1 MGLIEYR
8 RCSDICSVVLCRKI
22 QPFWGYT
29 TLDSCEKNIGYYCG
43 VLSGRLKFPSPSIAD
58 MVKMRGMVLSKCAKV
73 ETHPLRL
80 TEIERHQLRSPEEIL
95 IKIQACGV
103 CHSQVHGIEGDWQ
116 DIGIPPAF
124 PTIPGHELVGEVV
137 EVGSDVTK
145 FKVGDRA
152 GLTPLLSACGQC
164 PYCMEGKEHLCDA
177 SEITGETL
185 RGGYAEYITA
195 PENFATKIPSSM
207 KSEYAA
213 PLFCA
218 GITAY
223 KAVKAAE
230 PHNHNTIGLFGI
242 GGVGHMAVQFAT
254 LEGCTVIA
262 ISRNK
267 EHLDVAKK
275 LGAQHTVS
283 YTDDQAEFLS
293 SLQKNHGM
301 LDASIVFA
309 PSDIVTD
316 TAIRATKKGGLIVIA
331 TIGENP
337 HFQAFEEKTIRGTVI
352 GSTRDME
359 EVIRIAHEKNLE
371 VVYESFPLEKANE
384 VLKMLKDSK
393 IRARAVLIP

>member
-1 MGLIEYR
+1 M
-8 RCSDICSVVLCRKI
+8 
-22 QPFWGYT
+22 
-29 TLDSCEKNIGYYCG
+29 
-43 VLSGRLKFPSPSIAD
+43 A
-58 MVKMRGMVLSKCAKV
+58 KMRGMVLSECAKI

-80 TEIERHQLRSPEEIL
+80 TEVEQHQIRSPTEIL
-95 IKIQACGV
+95 IKIEACGV
-103 CHSQVHGIEGDWQ
+103 CHSQLHGIEGDWQ
-116 DIGIPPAF
+116 DIGIPPVL
-124 PTIPGHELVGEVV
+124 PTIPGHELVGRVV
-137 EVGSDVTK
+137 EVGASVTK

-152 GLTPLLSACGQC
+152 GLTPLLSACGECQ
-164 PYCMEGKEHLCDA
+164 YCMEEKEQLCDTM
-177 SEITGETL
+177 EVTGETL

-195 PENFATKIPSSM
+195 PEKFATKVPNSM

-230 PHNHNTIGLFGI
+230 PNNHNTIGIFGI
-242 GGVGHMAVQFAT
+242 GGVGHMAVQFAA
-254 LEGCTVIA
+254 LEGCNVIA
-262 ISRNK
+262 VSRNK
-267 EHLDVAKK
+267 THLDIAKK
-275 LGAQHTVS
+275 LGAQHTAS
-283 YTDDQAEFLS
+283 YTDDQTDFLNH
-293 SLQKNHGM
+293 LKADHGM

-337 HFQAFEEKTIRGTVI
+337 HFQAFEEKTIRGTLI

-359 EVIRIAHEKNLE
+359 DVIRIAHEKNLE

-384 VLKMLKDSK
+384 VLKLLKDSK
-393 IRARAVLIP
+393 IEARAVLIP